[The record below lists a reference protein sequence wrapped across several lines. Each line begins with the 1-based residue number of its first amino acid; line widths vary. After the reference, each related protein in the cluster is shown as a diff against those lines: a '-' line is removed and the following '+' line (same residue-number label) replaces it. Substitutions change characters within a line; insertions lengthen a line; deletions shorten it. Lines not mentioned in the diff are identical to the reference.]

1 MFIGS
6 DGRPRT
12 LYSLRHYYANKD
24 LERGIS
30 THVLSRQL
38 GNSTA
43 VIDRFYSKLSPRL
56 NADLHSGRKHLEQ
69 QRKDAK
75 NTGVAHASNPASKAY
90 DMLMDDK
97 ITEKAFLLACGV
109 QRPDFEISDDLIS
122 RALLAFE
129 AGKLSEEGLCEILE
143 AGTAFD

>member
-1 MFIGS
+1 M
-6 DGRPRT
+6 
-12 LYSLRHYYANKD
+12 
-24 LERGIS
+24 
-30 THVLSRQL
+30 

-75 NTGVAHASNPASKAY
+75 KTGAAEASNPVQKAY
-90 DMLMDDK
+90 DMLMDGK

-109 QRPDFEISDDLIS
+109 QRPDFETSDDLMS

-129 AGKLSEEGLCEILE
+129 AGKLSEDGLCVILE
-143 AGTAFD
+143 AGNALD